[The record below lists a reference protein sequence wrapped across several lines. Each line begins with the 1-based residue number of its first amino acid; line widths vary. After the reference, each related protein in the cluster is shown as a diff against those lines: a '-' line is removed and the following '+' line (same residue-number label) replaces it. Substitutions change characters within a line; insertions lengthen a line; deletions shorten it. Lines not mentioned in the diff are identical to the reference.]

1 MKTLRELLEGIEF
14 SWNQKGSL
22 ALPIQRIISDS
33 RQAQKGDL
41 FVALKGSSADGHQYI
56 QQAIQKGVSA
66 VISEKEEG
74 AVSSEIPYLQVKN
87 SHRVFCS
94 LLSHFHNLNLSDIGL
109 IGITGTNGK
118 TTTAYLVFHL
128 LNALSSCGLIGTI
141 EYAWRDKKIKAVNTT
156 PGQDLLIPILGQ
168 MASEK
173 VRYCVSEIS
182 SHALDQERVAG
193 LAFAVA
199 LFTNLTQDHMDY
211 HQNFENYYQAKKKLF
226 TNQPESKHRIVNVDD
241 SFGKRLAGELTGDV
255 LTYGLHSEAEAHISN
270 VHFNLLGSEFTIRY
284 QKSVHSVK
292 SHLPL
297 FHNVYNVTA
306 ALLIVSQLGFSMEEA
321 LRCLSTFSGIP
332 GRMERVD
339 EGQPFYVFVDYAH
352 TPDAFQ
358 NVFSSVQ
365 GMTKGRVISVFG
377 CGGDRDTAKR
387 PLMGKI
393 ASQFSDILFLTDDN
407 PRTEDAAL
415 IRRDIRAGI
424 KTLSHSTVL
433 EVADRREAIFEA
445 LSLAQP
451 GDLVLILGKGHEREQ
466 IVGRKT
472 FPFSD
477 VEVAREVLKQQTKV
491 EIK

>member
-1 MKTLRELLEGIEF
+1 
-14 SWNQKGSL
+14 
-22 ALPIQRIISDS
+22 
-33 RQAQKGDL
+33 
-41 FVALKGSSADGHQYI
+41 
-56 QQAIQKGVSA
+56 
-66 VISEKEEG
+66 
-74 AVSSEIPYLQVKN
+74 
-87 SHRVFCS
+87 
-94 LLSHFHNLNLSDIGL
+94 
-109 IGITGTNGK
+109 
-118 TTTAYLVFHL
+118 
-128 LNALSSCGLIGTI
+128 
-141 EYAWRDKKIKAVNTT
+141 
-156 PGQDLLIPILGQ
+156 
-168 MASEK
+168 
-173 VRYCVSEIS
+173 
-182 SHALDQERVAG
+182 
-193 LAFAVA
+193 
-199 LFTNLTQDHMDY
+199 
-211 HQNFENYYQAKKKLF
+211 
-226 TNQPESKHRIVNVDD
+226 
-241 SFGKRLAGELTGDV
+241 
-255 LTYGLHSEAEAHISN
+255 
-270 VHFNLLGSEFTIRY
+270 
-284 QKSVHSVK
+284 
-292 SHLPL
+292 
-297 FHNVYNVTA
+297 
-306 ALLIVSQLGFSMEEA
+306 
-321 LRCLSTFSGIP
+321 
-332 GRMERVD
+332 MERVD